1 LAQAQALPGPMD
13 VYEITV
19 NGEKYVVEVGD
30 TSTSPVQVIVNG
42 VPRTVDVVRGRPAA
56 AVAEAPVSKPVEAP
70 ATEAQPSVEVTPV
83 TSNGHVVSAPM
94 PGKVLSVRVT
104 VGAAVKEGDTVC
116 TLEAMKMEMPISA
129 PTSGTVKGI
138 HVNVGDSVAYDA
150 PLVSIG

>member
-1 LAQAQALPGPMD
+1 MAGPTD

-19 NGEKYVVEVGD
+19 NGKTYVVEVGD
-30 TSTSPVQVIVNG
+30 TSASPVHVIVNG

-56 AVAEAPVSKPVEAP
+56 AAVEAPVSAPAEAPV
-70 ATEAQPSVEVTPV
+70 TEAQPAAQATPV
-83 TSNGHVVSAPM
+83 ASDGRVVSAPM

-104 VGAAVKEGDTVC
+104 VGATVKEGDTVC

-138 HVNVGDSVAYDA
+138 HVSVGDSVAYDA